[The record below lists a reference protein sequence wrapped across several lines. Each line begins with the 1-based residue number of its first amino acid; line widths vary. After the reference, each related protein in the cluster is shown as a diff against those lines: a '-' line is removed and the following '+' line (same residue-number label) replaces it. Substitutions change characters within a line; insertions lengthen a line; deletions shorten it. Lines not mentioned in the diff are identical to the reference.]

1 MKIQVKFFFFT
12 VIFALI
18 SACNNNTPQPTPT
31 TTPTVKGAAGG
42 TKIQATTKEM
52 AIELSQSTVPAGNVE
67 FVVTNQG
74 KMEHEFVV
82 IKTDLPLE
90 KLPLK
95 GDRLDKDKAGKEI
108 GEIEE
113 DELKSGTTKTLSVN
127 LTPGKYLIVCN
138 LPGHFK
144 AGMRTLLTVK

>member
-12 VIFALI
+12 AIFALL
-18 SACNNNTPQPTPT
+18 SACNNNTPQATPT
-31 TTPTVKGAAGG
+31 TSPTVGSTGG

-52 AIELSQSTVPAGNVE
+52 EIQLSQSTVPAGNVE

-74 KMEHEFVV
+74 KVEHEFVV
-82 IKTDLPLE
+82 IKTDLPLD

-95 GDRLDKDKAGKEI
+95 GDRLDEDKAGKEI
-108 GEIEE
+108 GEIDE
-113 DELKSGTTKTLSVN
+113 DELKSGTTKTLSLN